1 MSVSSLLNAKGL
13 IDSRWIDGSSPSGSG
28 VSAIN
33 TELSGNVDLSGNNG
47 VQIIKDISSNGLTF
61 YNTGVLTINELFGN
75 VDVSGGL
82 GISITKDPSGNNGYI
97 WSNDG
102 VLAVNSYKGDISF
115 NAGSNI
121 QVDSSNG
128 VITIGTNPFSPS
140 FTLYD
145 PSGAT
150 GWNLIDASGGTRIVS
165 GQEFISNTPTPP
177 GYYCVTYTISAK
189 NSFTFDSPPA
199 PAPPVTSGG
208 FRVVLSPTASTFTN
222 YALVDTIYYNNTS
235 EIPAPNSI
243 DGLTW
248 TFQYIIAVDTPGAFL
263 RWQLTGDVGGQLLY
277 NDGALAFSLENV
289 QVLKIV

>member
-1 MSVSSLLNAKGL
+1 MSVSSLLNSRGL
-13 IDSRWIDGSSPSGSG
+13 IDPAWIDGSSPSGSG

-33 TELSGNVDLSGNNG
+33 TVLSGNVDLSGNNG

-61 YNTGVLTINELFGN
+61 YNSGVLTINDLYGN

-82 GISITKDPSGNNGYI
+82 GISISKDPSGNNGYI

-115 NAGSNI
+115 NAGTNI

-140 FTLYD
+140 FSLYD
-145 PSGAT
+145 PSGT
-150 GWNLIDASGGTRIVS
+150 GFELIDASGGSSRIVS
-165 GQEFISNTPTPP
+165 GQEFTSTTPTPP

-189 NSFTFDSPPA
+189 NSFTFDSPA
-199 PAPPVTSGG
+199 TSGG
-208 FRVVLSPTASTFTN
+208 FRIVLTATNSSFVN
-222 YALVDTIYYNNTS
+222 YALVDTIYYNNAS

-248 TFQYIIAVDTPGAFL
+248 TYQYIVAVDTPGSFL
-263 RWQLTGDVGGQLLY
+263 KWQITGDVGGQLLY
-277 NDGALAFSLENV
+277 NNGALAFTLENI